1 MTQKKATSVV
11 LTPAQAKVVR
21 ALARDRQ
28 RTINEANRMLG
39 EAMEAMQELAR
50 VYASFYG
57 LECPEG
63 GRFDF
68 RSEEGEIVLE
78 VVDRA
83 EEPEERTEQ
92 DREN

>member
-1 MTQKKATSVV
+1 MAKKAKSVV

-28 RTINEANRMLG
+28 RTIADANRMLE
-39 EAMEAMQELAR
+39 EAREAMQELAQ

-57 LECPEG
+57 LECG

>member
-1 MTQKKATSVV
+1 MAKKAKSVI

-28 RTINEANRMLG
+28 RTIDEANRMLG
-39 EAMEAMQELAR
+39 EAMEAMQELAQ

>member
-1 MTQKKATSVV
+1 MTKKVKSVI

-28 RTINEANRMLG
+28 RTIDDANRMLG
-39 EAMEAMQELAR
+39 EAMEAMQELAQ

-68 RSEEGEIVLE
+68 RSEGEEIVLE

>member
-1 MTQKKATSVV
+1 MAKKAKSVI

-28 RTINEANRMLG
+28 RTIDEANRMLG
-39 EAMEAMQELAR
+39 EAMEAMQELAQ

-78 VVDRA
+78 VVEEEA
-83 EEPEERTEQ
+83 EEEENT
-92 DREN
+92 D

>member
-1 MTQKKATSVV
+1 MTQKKAKSVV

-28 RTINEANRMLG
+28 RTIDDANRMLE
-39 EAMEAMQELAR
+39 EAREAMQELAQ
-50 VYASFYG
+50 VYAGFYG

-68 RSEEGEIVLE
+68 GSEGGEIVLE
-78 VVDRA
+78 IV
-83 EEPEERTEQ
+83 EEAEQ
-92 DREN
+92 DQEN

>member
-1 MTQKKATSVV
+1 MARSVV

-21 ALARDRQ
+21 ALVRDRQ
-28 RTINEANRMLG
+28 RTIEQANRAL
-39 EAMEAMQELAR
+39 EETQQAMQELAATFGA
-50 VYASFYG
+50 VYG

-68 RSEEGEIVLE
+68 RSEEGQILLE
-78 VVDRA
+78 ALARP

-92 DREN
+92 DQEN

>member
-1 MTQKKATSVV
+1 MAKSVI

-28 RTINEANRMLG
+28 RTIDEANRMLG
-39 EAMEAMQELAR
+39 EAMEAMQELAQ

-63 GRFDF
+63 GRFGF
-68 RSEEGEIVLE
+68 RSEGGEVVLEASLDEGE
-78 VVDRA
+78 
-83 EEPEERTEQ
+83 EPERTEQ
-92 DREN
+92 DQEN

>member
-1 MTQKKATSVV
+1 MKQTDSGTKSVV
-11 LTPAQAKVVR
+11 LTPVQAGVVR

-28 RTINEANRMLG
+28 RTIDDANRMLR
-39 EAMEAMQELAR
+39 EAMEAMQELAQ

-63 GRFDF
+63 GRFGF
-68 RSEEGEIVLE
+68 RSEEGQIILE
-78 VVDRA
+78 A
-83 EEPEERTEQ
+83 LAKAEERTEQ

>member
-1 MTQKKATSVV
+1 MTKKVKSVI

-28 RTINEANRMLG
+28 RTIDDANRMLG
-39 EAMEAMQELAR
+39 EAMEAMQELAQ

-63 GRFDF
+63 GRFVF

-78 VVDRA
+78 VVEEEA
-83 EEPEERTEQ
+83 EEEEYT
-92 DREN
+92 D